1 MPGLVVDARADK
13 IHLAGV
19 LCTERARDLTPAVL
33 YAVAKADSIDLAMF
47 DGGPRVHRH
56 WVGVVE
62 HLGAGFADLPDVP
75 AEIEERRNRALPVHD
90 AAGADRVADT
100 LIDAI
105 LQRYLDVGREGLEA
119 TDANAVDDIARSF
132 ESLAALGGRRHPRRK
147 LVHFDDALDDLPH
160 HVEIMLIDIRERDLD
175 VLQFRHAQ
183 DVDAEFLS
191 EFDAPGANDGY
202 LQFR

>member
-75 AEIEERRNRALPVHD
+75 AEIEERRNELLSKPIRYGSRNGTLLTVLISQLPKLF
-90 AAGADRVADT
+90 GE
-100 LIDAI
+100 AI
-105 LQRYLDVGREGLEA
+105 LVTRTQGDRQPK
-119 TDANAVDDIARSF
+119 ANDKA
-132 ESLAALGGRRHPRRK
+132 ELGKGRRGGNPSQGK
-147 LVHFDDALDDLPH
+147 
-160 HVEIMLIDIRERDLD
+160 
-175 VLQFRHAQ
+175 FRSIQGGFH
-183 DVDAEFLS
+183 L
-191 EFDAPGANDGY
+191 
-202 LQFR
+202 